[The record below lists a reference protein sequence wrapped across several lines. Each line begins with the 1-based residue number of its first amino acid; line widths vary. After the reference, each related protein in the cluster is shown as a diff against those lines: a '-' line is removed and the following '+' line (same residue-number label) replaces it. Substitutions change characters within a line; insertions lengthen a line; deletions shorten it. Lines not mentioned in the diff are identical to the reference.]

1 MGLLDILK
9 GTLIGGS
16 PMGNA
21 VGGAAAGAN
30 AMFGNGNAN
39 VRAYDLGGGQKAYLD
54 YDLKDKDE
62 AMLHMQMQGL
72 GKYYGLQDKLM
83 RQAMDGAARVQTDY
97 SRFNPSLNTN
107 FNQFATNL
115 NTNFA
120 PQQGGFDAYSQGL
133 LARGQQD
140 INNQLATQQS
150 QIQRRLGANN
160 PAAAVVSQQASMR
173 AGLSSNPLLFQVGEQ
188 QRNRQMQEQ
197 QLSNQ
202 ALLTQQQE
210 KARLS
215 GLSNEAQLAQN
226 SFGANLQNMGNASL
240 AQRLQMQAMPLA
252 SQQNLMSML
261 QSLQKS

>member
-1 MGLLDILK
+1 MLGFLSNLTTAPL
-9 GTLIGGS
+9 
-16 PMGNA
+16 A
-21 VGGAAAGAN
+21 
-30 AMFGNGNAN
+30 F
-39 VRAYDLGGGQKAYLD
+39 LGGKNSNMRPYTLPDGTQASGNF
-54 YDLKDKDE
+54 DLKDPDE
-62 AMLHMQMQGL
+62 AMAYSQLQAL
-72 GKYYGLQDKLM
+72 GKYSQLQNVLSQ
-83 RQAMDGAARVQTDY
+83 QANKGASQIQTDY

-140 INNQLATQQS
+140 MNNQLATQQN

-173 AGLSSNPLLFQVGEQ
+173 AGLNSNPLLFQVGEQ

-226 SFGANLQNMGNASL
+226 SFGANLQNMGNSSL

-261 QSLQKS
+261 QSLQKSVG

>member
-1 MGLLDILK
+1 MLGFL
-9 GTLIGGS
+9 
-16 PMGNA
+16 GNMMSA
-21 VGGAAAGAN
+21 PLG
-30 AMFGNGNAN
+30 F
-39 VRAYDLGGGQKAYLD
+39 LGGGNSNMRSYTLPDGTQASGNF
-54 YDLKDKDE
+54 DLKDPDE
-62 AMLHMQMQGL
+62 AMAYSQLQAL
-72 GKYYGLQDKLM
+72 GKYSQLQNVLSQ
-83 RQAMDGAARVQTDY
+83 QANQGAKQIQTDY

-107 FNQFATNL
+107 FNQFAANL

-120 PQQGGFDAYSQGL
+120 PQQGGFDSYSQGL
-133 LARGQQD
+133 LSRGQQD
-140 INNQLATQQS
+140 INNQLATQQN
-150 QIQRRLGANN
+150 QIRQRLGTSN
-160 PAAAVVSQQASMR
+160 PAAAVVAQQASMR
-173 AGLSSNPLLFQVGEQ
+173 AGLNSNPLLFQVGEQ

-261 QSLQKS
+261 QSLQKSVG